1 MTKEA
6 ASGHPPSVKERL
18 REELRRY
25 LTVSAY
31 LYVCFGAILLY
42 KSAILAGAGQ
52 HFVPLGVAAVKAL
65 ILGKFVLIGEMAG
78 VGSRFGSSGFL
89 PRVVRRSLLLLLVL
103 VVLTVVE
110 EFVVALIHGRTAGE
124 AAIELAGLL
133 RPEMLASTLLML
145 LILVPLVVVT
155 ELSRTLG
162 PGGLRR
168 LVLKR

>member
-1 MTKEA
+1 MSHETA
-6 ASGHPPSVKERL
+6 TGQSASIGQRL
-18 REELRRY
+18 MAELRRY
-25 LTVSAY
+25 ALVSAY

-42 KSAILAGAGQ
+42 KAAILSEAGQ
-52 HFVPLGVAAVKAL
+52 HYLPLGVAAVKAL

-78 VGSRFGSSGFL
+78 AGSRHGSGGFL
-89 PRVVRRSLLLLLVL
+89 PRVARRSLFLL
-103 VVLTVVE
+103 VVLVALTAVE

-124 AAIELAGLL
+124 AASELAALL
-133 RPEMLASTLLML
+133 RPEVLASTLLML

-168 LVLKR
+168 LVLDR

>member
-1 MTKEA
+1 MSHETA
-6 ASGHPPSVKERL
+6 TGQSASIGQRL
-18 REELRRY
+18 MAELRRY
-25 LTVSAY
+25 ALVSAY

-42 KSAILAGAGQ
+42 KSAILSEAGQ
-52 HFVPLGVAAVKAL
+52 HYLPFGVAAVKAL

-78 VGSRFGSSGFL
+78 VGSRHGSEGFL
-89 PRVVRRSLLLLLVL
+89 PRVARRSLFLL
-103 VVLTVVE
+103 VVLVALTAVE

-124 AAIELAGLL
+124 AASELAALL
-133 RPEMLASTLLML
+133 RPEVLASTLLML

-168 LVLKR
+168 LVLDR